1 MLYGTAFVVG
11 LLVHSLQ
18 PTTVLPLPTALL
30 CGLPVLVLG
39 GLLAV
44 WGKRTLHQAGTNVDP
59 ARPATVLV
67 VTGPFRFSRNP
78 MYLARTLLYAGLAL
92 VMNTLWPLIALAPLL
107 VLIQRG
113 VIYREERYLDAKF
126 GHAYRQYQARVRRWL

>member
-1 MLYGTAFVVG
+1 MLFGSVFVLG
-11 LLVHSLQ
+11 LLVHGLR
-18 PTTVLPLPTALL
+18 PTAILPLPTATL

-39 GLLAV
+39 GLLAI
-44 WGKRTLHQAGTNVDP
+44 WGKRTLQRAGTNVDP
-59 ARPATVLV
+59 ALPATVLV

-107 VLIQRG
+107 VLIQYG
-113 VIYREERYLDAKF
+113 VIYREERYMHAKF
-126 GHAYRQYQARVRRWL
+126 GNAYRQYQAQVRRWL